1 MGDLPHI
8 GIMLCIYGIL
18 VVSTNLTVGMANLL
32 TLCQAAFYG
41 IGAYVGAFFLKTLA
55 LPLWQTALLAFV
67 ATGLFS
73 LIISF
78 ASTRLKGDYFILAT
92 LGFQLIV
99 YTILYN
105 WSSVT
110 GGNDGLGDIPR
121 AGISDLGNSQSY
133 LIISAILLLVT
144 LLVFTRIQKSP
155 FGRLLKAIKDDELAV
170 QTLGRNTSAVK
181 AKAFFISS
189 AFAGLA
195 GIIYASYVG
204 VIHPDNYTL
213 EESIFIIT
221 ALFIGGAGDRV
232 RGPLAGA
239 AFVVLLPV
247 LLRLTGMPK
256 GIIANFRQV
265 VYGIV
270 IVALAFFRP
279 QGLLG
284 RPNKN

>member
-1 MGDLPHI
+1 MK
-8 GIMLCIYGIL
+8 
-18 VVSTNLTVGMANLL
+18 
-32 TLCQAAFYG
+32 
-41 IGAYVGAFFLKTLA
+41 KT
-55 LPLWQTALLAFV
+55 
-67 ATGLFS
+67 
-73 LIISF
+73 
-78 ASTRLKGDYFILAT
+78 
-92 LGFQLIV
+92 
-99 YTILYN
+99 
-105 WSSVT
+105 
-110 GGNDGLGDIPR
+110 
-121 AGISDLGNSQSY
+121 
-133 LIISAILLLVT
+133 ISAILLLVT

-155 FGRLLKAIKDDELAV
+155 FGRLLKAIKDDELSV
-170 QTLGRNTSAVK
+170 QALGRNTSAVK

-195 GIIYASYVG
+195 GLVYASYVG

-239 AFVVLLPV
+239 AFVVLLPA

-256 GIIANFRQV
+256 GIVANIRQV

-284 RPNKN
+284 GVKKK